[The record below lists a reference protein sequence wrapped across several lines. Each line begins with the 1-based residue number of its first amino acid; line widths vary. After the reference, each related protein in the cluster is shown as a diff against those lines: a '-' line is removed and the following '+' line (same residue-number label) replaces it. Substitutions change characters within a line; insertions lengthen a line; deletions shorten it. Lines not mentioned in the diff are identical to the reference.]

1 MSNDLVKYKWQDTE
15 LTLTVDDVR
24 NHIATSKNVT
34 DAEIKDF
41 MDLMVYRQLNPF
53 IKEAYLI
60 KYGTERAQI
69 VVSKDIFDL
78 RASMNPNYDGEEI
91 TNNYKRGMNLMDL
104 WVRTKIF
111 HKGCSHPVADVT
123 VYYSEYVGKKKDG
136 TINRM
141 WLTKPVTMTT
151 KVSKAQ
157 GKREANPKDLSGMY
171 LSGEFDQEARPTEK
185 DIREIDITS
194 KGKVAWVEKVKKEEM
209 PSMETL
215 EQIVEEETEEEV
227 RAKVESVFPIDE
239 EITDEDLP
247 QEEESEPEVW
257 QDPDFKPASGKQLNF
272 IYGVGKKKG
281 IVHSHLITEEELE
294 RIGKSKDMDIAKAS
308 KILAWWWGDKEKN
321 IIGEQEKREKD
332 EKLNPKKDKNALEK
346 RGELMKEVLDLME
359 ENHIKPTER
368 DKMYKKYQK
377 SDIIK
382 LAYEE
387 LEELKELLEHYT
399 PDWK

>member
-15 LTLTVDDVR
+15 LTLTKSDVR
-24 NHIATSKNVT
+24 NLISTDPNVT
-34 DAEIKDF
+34 DKEIHLF
-41 MDLMVYRQLNPF
+41 MELCRYQCLNPF
-53 IKEAYLI
+53 VREAYLI
-60 KYGTERAQI
+60 KYG
-69 VVSKDIFDL
+69 SYP
-78 RASMNPNYDGEEI
+78 ASMVVGKEVFTKRAEINPDFDGYELHD
-91 TNNYKRGMNLMDL
+91 NYKSGMDL
-104 WVRTKIF
+104 NDFEVTCNVYRKNLKMPI
-111 HKGCSHPVADVT
+111 SVT
-123 VYYSEYVGKKKDG
+123 VSYSEYVGTDSKG
-136 TINRM
+136 NVNRM
-141 WLTKPVTMTT
+141 W
-151 KVSKAQ
+151 
-157 GKREANPKDLSGMY
+157 
-171 LSGEFDQEARPTEK
+171 
-185 DIREIDITS
+185 
-194 KGKVAWVEKVKKEEM
+194 KGKPRTMLRKVALM
-209 PSMETL
+209 QCLRETFPTAL
-215 EQIVEEETEEEV
+215 GGLYEETELDQKEVPKDITPKKEKEIETSVEAQAHKFNELEEV
-227 RAKVESVFPIDE
+227 DPLYKEVRDKIADE

-247 QEEESEPEVW
+247 QEESEEEAW
-257 QDPDFKPASGKQLNF
+257 QDPDFKPASEKQLNF

-281 IVHSHLITEEELE
+281 IVHSHLMTDKEIE
-294 RIGKSKDMDIAKAS
+294 RIGKLSDMDIAKAS

-359 ENHIKPTER
+359 ENHIKPAER